1 MKNIIKTLA
10 IVMTLAIAIVAFTA
24 CDLFNTDT
32 PCTHEGTVAILE
44 AVAPTCTESGLTE
57 GSYCTACNTVIV
69 AQETVDPAPHDMVS
83 QGYDANGVET
93 LACANGCGETVLQL
107 VKLPEVVVNPIEGTD
122 LTFALNF
129 TIKDLANLSEDYLA
143 ALFTVYGSHYVD
155 YVLTIEGLTDAD
167 VTFNANG
174 ADGYLSGQY
183 DNWSENWVN
192 VPFEDVT
199 VANGESVY
207 IMELA
212 AKLMNKTGLRFTL
225 IEVAELVQDF
235 DCGVFFTPEFLAA
248 NPNMKVTLQLIVFTE
263 DAEGNKTLVNNAP
276 VAENVFT
283 VAK

>member
-10 IVMTLAIAIVAFTA
+10 LVMTLVIAIVAFTA
-24 CDLFNTDT
+24 CDLFGEKD
-32 PCTHEGTVAILE
+32 CTHEGTVAILE

-69 AQETVDPAPHDMVS
+69 AQETVAATGHNMVS
-83 QGYDANGVET
+83 QGFDENGTET
-93 LACANGCGETVLQL
+93 LVCGNSCGETTTRL
-107 VKLPEVVVNPIEGTD
+107 VQLPEVVVNPVENAD

-129 TIKDLANLSEDYLA
+129 TIKDLANLSEEYLN
-143 ALFTVYGSHYVD
+143 ALFTVYGEHYVD
-155 YVLTIEGLTDAD
+155 YVLTIEGLTDTD

-183 DNWSENWVN
+183 DAWSENWVN

-212 AKLMNKTGLRFTL
+212 AKLMNKTGLRCTL
-225 IEVAELVQDF
+225 YEVAELVQDF
-235 DCGVFFTPEFLAA
+235 DCGVYFTPEFLAA

-263 DAEGNKTLVNNAP
+263 DAEGNKTLVGDAP

-283 VAK
+283 VAE